1 MRTLKLK
8 LVLASLL
15 FFGFSLLHRDLEL
28 PQAHAERAKA
38 YKSKGKT
45 SGKARRGARARSRQ
59 GSRSSGT
66 SGIPMTTADFC
77 QSEFNFF
84 LDHRKSTRK
93 SDCKFKIA
101 KDFKD
106 AVETDFKDCIKQAS
120 EEMGWGQPAFIS
132 IVHDGCYVPR
142 NARNSKQKSSHAT
155 GRGLDI
161 NKIELDFFNSSTREG
176 KESIDFKKGTG
187 HPQFYS
193 SVRDCWGKKNPCNR
207 SIGFVGSRKV
217 ANGKANSLHNDHLHI
232 SKTCP
237 PQLAGHAT
245 Y

>member
-1 MRTLKLK
+1 MQTLKPK
-8 LVLASLL
+8 LLLASIL
-15 FFGFSLLHRDLEL
+15 FFGFFLLQQDIEL
-28 PQAHAERAKA
+28 PQAQAERAKV
-38 YKSKGKT
+38 YKSKGKS
-45 SGKARRGARARSRQ
+45 SGRARRGVRARSGK
-59 GSRSSGT
+59 GSRTSGT

-84 LDHRKSTRK
+84 LDHRKATRK

-106 AVETDFKDCIKQAS
+106 AVETDFKACIKEAS
-120 EEMGWGQPAFIS
+120 EQMGWGQPAFIS

-142 NARNSKQKSSHAT
+142 NARNSGQRSSHAT

-161 NKIELDFFNSSTREG
+161 NKIELDFFNSTTRDG

-207 SIGFVGSRKV
+207 SIGFVGSRNV
-217 ANGKANSLHNDHLHI
+217 ANGKSNSLHNDHLHI